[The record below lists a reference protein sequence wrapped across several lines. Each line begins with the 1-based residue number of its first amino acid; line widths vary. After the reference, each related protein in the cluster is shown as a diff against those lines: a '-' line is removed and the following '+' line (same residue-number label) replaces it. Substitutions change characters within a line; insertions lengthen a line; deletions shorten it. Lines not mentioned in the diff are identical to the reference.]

1 MPDLL
6 LELLSEEIPARMQAQ
21 AAKDLQRLVTDKLTA
36 LDLPA
41 TGAQAYVTPRR
52 LTLFVEGLPE
62 RQPDRTVEVKGPRVG
77 APEQALAGFL
87 RSAGLASADA
97 CEQRDTG
104 KGIFYFAVNK
114 VAGRPVID
122 VLAEVIA
129 QAMDQLPWPKSM
141 RWAGHDV
148 RWVRP
153 LHNILALLCEG
164 SSSQIVPV
172 VWALDRANGGS
183 DKLVANDR
191 SRGHRF
197 LAPDEFAV
205 TGFADYRAKLGE
217 RFVVLDAAERKAK
230 ILADGAKLAAEK
242 GLVVKPDV
250 GLLDEVA
257 GLVEWP
263 VVRMGRIEPRFMDL
277 PAEVLTTSMR
287 THQKYFAV
295 ETSDG
300 VLSPWFIVVGNM
312 MTSDGGKQ
320 TVAGN
325 ERVLRARL
333 SDAQFFWD
341 LDRETTLE
349 SRVPKLGERV
359 FHAKL
364 GSVLD
369 KVEHMGKLA
378 AELTQSVPGADP
390 HKAKRAAFLAKAD
403 LSSSLV
409 GEFPELQGVMG
420 RYIARHDGEDW
431 DVADAVARHYAPAGA
446 GDSVPTAPLEIVV
459 SLADKLDTLA
469 GFFEINEKPTGSKDP
484 YALRRAAL
492 GIIRIVL
499 ENGLRL
505 PLRPVLARAGEL
517 VRGTQGKIGLQE
529 LQKSGGSGVVAALTT
544 GDPIDQLIEFFADR
558 LKVYL
563 RDQGIRHDLVSAV
576 FAQGGQ
582 DDDLV
587 QLVARAKALEGFLA
601 SDDGANLL
609 IAYRRAFKISQ
620 IEEKKDGR
628 EYRDPIDTAKL
639 AQAEEIALAG
649 SLDDIAALANGLLA
663 TEDFAGAMAA
673 LAKLRPTVDAF
684 FEQVTVN
691 AEEPDLRVNRLRLL
705 AQIWKTLNRV
715 ADFSKIEG

>member
-21 AAKDLQRLVTDKLTA
+21 AAKDLARLVTDRLKA

-41 TGAQAYVTPRR
+41 TGSQAYVTPRR
-52 LTLFVEGLPE
+52 LTLVVEGLPE

-87 RSAGLASADA
+87 RQAGLASVEA

-104 KGIFYFAVNK
+104 KGMFYFAVTQ
-114 VAGRPVID
+114 VAGRPVND
-122 VLAEVIA
+122 VLAEVIT

-164 SSSQIVPV
+164 TASQIVPV

-183 DKLVANDR
+183 DKLTANDR
-191 SRGHRF
+191 TRGHRF
-197 LAPDEFAV
+197 LAPDEVAV
-205 TGFADYRAKLGE
+205 TGFADYRAKLGD
-217 RFVVLDAAERKAK
+217 RFVMLDTADRKAR
-230 ILADGAKLAAEK
+230 ILEDGAKLAAAQ
-242 GLVVKPDV
+242 GLVVKPDP

-263 VVRMGRIEPRFMDL
+263 VVRLGAIEPRFMDL

-300 VLSPWFIVVGNM
+300 TLAPYFVVVGNM
-312 MTSDGGKQ
+312 VTSDGGTQ
-320 TVAGN
+320 MIAGN

-341 LDRETTLE
+341 LDREATLE
-349 SRVPKLGERV
+349 SRVAKLGERV

-369 KVEHMGKLA
+369 KVERMRALCADLVPLVSGSTIDLA
-378 AELTQSVPGADP
+378 Q
-390 HKAKRAAFLAKAD
+390 RAALLAKAD

-420 RYIARHDGEDW
+420 RYLARHDGEKPE
-431 DVADAVARHYAPAGA
+431 VAEAIAGHYAPAGA
-446 GDSVPTAPLEIVV
+446 GDAVPTAPLSIVV
-459 SLADKLDTLA
+459 SLADKIDTLV
-469 GFFEINEKPTGSKDP
+469 GFFAINEKPTGSKDP

-499 ENGLRL
+499 DNNLRLGLR
-505 PLRPVLARAGEL
+505 EL
-517 VRGTQGKIGLQE
+517 MGAAAKAHASRSSREDGFLSIFPTD
-529 LQKSGGSGVVAALTT
+529 VAFIA
-544 GDPIDQLIEFFADR
+544 IESSLIEFFADR
-558 LKVYL
+558 LKVFL
-563 RDQGIRHDLVSAV
+563 RDQGVRHDLVSAV
-576 FAQGGQ
+576 FAQGGR

-601 SDDGANLL
+601 TDDGANLL

-620 IEEKKDGR
+620 IEEKKDGMLH
-628 EYRDPIDTAKL
+628 RDMVETAKL
-639 AQAEEIALAG
+639 SQAEEIELAG
-649 SLDDIAALANGLLA
+649 SLGRFAALAKDRLNA
-663 TEDFAGAMAA
+663 EDFSGAMAA
-673 LAKLRPTVDAF
+673 LAQLRPTVDAF
-684 FEQVTVN
+684 FEHVTVN
-691 AEEPDLRVNRLRLL
+691 AEERDLRVNRLRLL
-705 AQIWKTLNRV
+705 AQIWNTLNQV

>member
-21 AAKDLQRLVTDKLTA
+21 AAKDLQRLVTDKLAA

-41 TGAQAYVTPRR
+41 KASQAYVTPRR

-104 KGIFYFAVNK
+104 KGVFYFAVNK

-164 SSSQIVPV
+164 SATQVVPV

-183 DKLVANDR
+183 DKLTANDR

-205 TGFADYRAKLGE
+205 TGFADYRAKLAE
-217 RFVVLDAAERKAK
+217 RFVVLDAADRKAK
-230 ILADGAKLAAEK
+230 ILEDGAKLAAAQN
-242 GLVVKPDV
+242 LVVKPDPA
-250 GLLDEVA
+250 LLDEVA

-263 VVRMGRIEPRFMDL
+263 VVRMGSIEPKFMDL

-295 ETSDG
+295 ETRDG
-300 VLSPWFIVVGNM
+300 VLAPYFVVVGNM
-312 MTSDGGKQ
+312 VTSDGGTQ
-320 TVAGN
+320 MVAGN

-341 LDRETTLE
+341 LDREATLE

-369 KVEHMGKLA
+369 KVRRMVKLS
-378 AELTQSVPGADP
+378 AELVPLVPGATLEGAERT
-390 HKAKRAAFLAKAD
+390 AKLAKAD
-403 LSSSLV
+403 LSASLV

-420 RYIARHDGEDW
+420 RYLARHDGEAW
-431 DVADAVARHYAPAGA
+431 DVADAIAGHYAPAGA
-446 GDSVPTAPLEIVV
+446 GDAVPTAPLAIVV
-459 SLADKLDTLA
+459 SLADKIDTLV
-469 GFFEINEKPTGSKDP
+469 GFFAIDEKPTGSKDP

-499 ENGLRL
+499 DNNLRL
-505 PLRPVLARAGEL
+505 ALRPLIAQAYE
-517 VRGTQGKIGLQE
+517 QGRHAVE
-529 LQKSGGSGVVAALTT
+529 SGDAVADA
-544 GDPIDQLIEFFADR
+544 LIEFFADR
-558 LKVYL
+558 LKVFL
-563 RDQGIRHDLVSAV
+563 RDQGVRHDLVSAV
-576 FAQGGQ
+576 FAQGGR

-620 IEEKKDGR
+620 IEEKKDGMLH
-628 EYRDPIDTAKL
+628 RDMVETAKL
-639 AQAEEIALAG
+639 SQAEEINLVG
-649 SLDDIAALANGLLA
+649 SLGTIAALAKDRLA
-663 TEDFAGAMAA
+663 AEDFARAMAE

-684 FEQVTVN
+684 FEHVTVN
-691 AEEPDLRVNRLRLL
+691 AEERDLRVNRLRLL
-705 AQIWKTLNRV
+705 AQIWNTLNEV

>member
-41 TGAQAYVTPRR
+41 QAAQAYVTPRR
-52 LTLFVEGLPE
+52 LTLYVEGLPE
-62 RQPDRTVEVKGPRVG
+62 RQPDRIVEVKGPRVG
-77 APEQALAGFL
+77 SPEQALAGFL

-104 KGIFYFAVNK
+104 KGVFYFAVNK

-153 LHNILALLCEG
+153 LHNILAQLCGETSG
-164 SSSQIVPV
+164 GVVPV
-172 VWALDRANGGS
+172 VWALDRANGGT
-183 DKLVANDR
+183 DKLVANNR
-191 SRGHRF
+191 TRGHRF

-230 ILADGAKLAAEK
+230 ILADGAKLAVEH
-242 GLVVKPDV
+242 GLVVKPDP

-257 GLVEWP
+257 GLIEWP
-263 VVRMGRIEPRFMDL
+263 VVRMGRIEPQFMDL

-287 THQKYFAV
+287 THQKYFAI
-295 ETSDG
+295 ETRDG

-312 MTSDGGKQ
+312 VTSDGGKQ
-320 TVAGN
+320 MVAGN

-333 SDAQFFWD
+333 SDAQFFWE

-364 GSVLD
+364 GTVLD
-369 KVEHMGKLA
+369 KVERMVALCA
-378 AELTQSVPGADP
+378 DLVPLVPGAKFEP
-390 HKAKRAAFLAKAD
+390 AQRAARLAKAD
-403 LSSSLV
+403 LSASLV

-420 RYIARHDGEDW
+420 RYLARHDGEAW
-431 DVADAVARHYAPAGA
+431 DVADAVAGHYAPAGA
-446 GDSVPTAPLEIVV
+446 GDAVPTAPLSIVV
-459 SLADKLDTLA
+459 SLADKLDTLV
-469 GFFEINEKPTGSKDP
+469 GFFAIDEKPTGSKDP

-499 ENGLRL
+499 ENNLRIGLRGIIS
-505 PLRPVLARAGEL
+505 RAGKAYADRSINEDGFMSAFFTDVML
-517 VRGTQGKIGLQE
+517 LKRME
-529 LQKSGGSGVVAALTT
+529 DS
-544 GDPIDQLIEFFADR
+544 LIEFFADR
-558 LKVYL
+558 LKVFL

-576 FAQGGQ
+576 FAPGEAG

-628 EYRDPIDTAKL
+628 EYRDPVDTAKL

-649 SLDDIAALANGLLA
+649 SLGQIAALANGLLA

-673 LAKLRPTVDAF
+673 LARLRPTVDAF

-691 AEEPDLRVNRLRLL
+691 AEEPDLRINRLRLL

>member
-21 AAKDLQRLVTDKLTA
+21 AAKDLQRLVTDRLTA

-41 TGAQAYVTPRR
+41 KTAQAYVTPRR
-52 LTLFVEGLPE
+52 LTLHVEGLPE

-77 APEQALAGFL
+77 SPEQALAGFL

-104 KGIFYFAVNK
+104 KGVFYFAVNK

-164 SSSQIVPV
+164 SSSQVVPV

-230 ILADGAKLAAEK
+230 ILADGAKLAAEH
-242 GLVVKPDV
+242 GLVVKPDP

-257 GLVEWP
+257 GLIEWP
-263 VVRMGRIEPRFMDL
+263 VVRMGRIEPQFMDL

-295 ETSDG
+295 ETRDE

-312 MTSDGGKQ
+312 VTSDGGKQ
-320 TVAGN
+320 MVAGN

-364 GSVLD
+364 GTVLD
-369 KVEHMGKLA
+369 KVERMVALCA
-378 AELTQSVPGADP
+378 DLVPLVPGATLEP
-390 HKAKRAAFLAKAD
+390 AQRAARLAKAD
-403 LSSSLV
+403 LSASLV

-420 RYIARHDGEDW
+420 RYLARHDGEAW
-431 DVADAVARHYAPAGA
+431 DVADAVAGHYAPAGA
-446 GDSVPTAPLEIVV
+446 GDAVPTAPLSIVV

-499 ENGLRL
+499 DNGLKL
-505 PLRPVLARAGEL
+505 PLRPILTRAGEL
-517 VRGTQGKIGLQE
+517 ASKAAGK
-529 LQKSGGSGVVAALTT
+529 GGSHLSTVGTNVN
-544 GDPIDQLIEFFADR
+544 QLIEFFADR
-558 LKVYL
+558 LKVFL

-587 QLVARAKALEGFLA
+587 QLVARVKALEGFLA

-628 EYRDPIDTAKL
+628 EYRDPVDTAKL

-649 SLDDIAALANGLLA
+649 SLDQIAALANGLLA

-673 LAKLRPTVDAF
+673 LARLRPTVDAF

>member
-21 AAKDLQRLVTDKLTA
+21 AAKDLQRLVTDKLAA

-41 TGAQAYVTPRR
+41 KASQAYVTPRR

-104 KGIFYFAVNK
+104 KGVFYFAVNK
-114 VAGRPVID
+114 LVGRPVID

-164 SSSQIVPV
+164 AATQIVPV
-172 VWALDRANGGS
+172 VWALDRANGGT
-183 DKLVANDR
+183 DKLTANDKT
-191 SRGHRF
+191 RGHRF
-197 LAPDEFAV
+197 LAPDEVAV
-205 TGFADYRAKLGE
+205 TGFADYRAKLNE
-217 RFVVLDAAERKAK
+217 RFVVLDAADRKAK
-230 ILADGAKLAAEK
+230 ILEAGAKLAAAQN
-242 GLVVKPDV
+242 LVVKPDP

-257 GLVEWP
+257 GLIEWP
-263 VVRMGRIEPRFMDL
+263 VVRMGSIEPRFMDL

-295 ETSDG
+295 ETRDG
-300 VLSPWFIVVGNM
+300 VLAPYFIVVGNM
-312 MTSDGGKQ
+312 VTSDGGTQ
-320 TVAGN
+320 MVAGN

-341 LDRETTLE
+341 LDREATLE

-369 KVEHMGKLA
+369 KVERMVALCTV
-378 AELTQSVPGADP
+378 LFP
-390 HKAKRAAFLAKAD
+390 HVAGTNIVDAQRAAYLAKAD
-403 LSSSLV
+403 LSASLV

-420 RYIARHDGEDW
+420 RYLARHDGEAW
-431 DVADAVARHYAPAGA
+431 DVADAVAGHYAPAGA
-446 GDSVPTAPLEIVV
+446 GDAVPTAPLAIVV
-459 SLADKLDTLA
+459 SLADKIDTLV
-469 GFFEINEKPTGSKDP
+469 GFFAIDEKPTGSKDP

-499 ENGLRL
+499 DNNLRL
-505 PLRPVLARAGEL
+505 PLRPLIARAYALGRHDAGNGEA
-517 VRGTQGKIGLQE
+517 
-529 LQKSGGSGVVAALTT
+529 VADA
-544 GDPIDQLIEFFADR
+544 LIEFFADR
-558 LKVYL
+558 LKVFL
-563 RDQGIRHDLVSAV
+563 REQGVRHDLVSAV
-576 FAQGGQ
+576 FAQGGR

-620 IEEKKDGR
+620 IEEKKDGVLHR
-628 EYRDPIDTAKL
+628 EMVETAKL
-639 AQAEEIALAG
+639 SQGEEIALAG
-649 SLDDIAALANGLLA
+649 SLGTIAALAKDRLA
-663 TEDFAGAMAA
+663 AEDFAGAMAE

-684 FEQVTVN
+684 FEHVTVN
-691 AEEPDLRVNRLRLL
+691 AEERDLRVNRLRLL
-705 AQIWKTLNRV
+705 AQIWLTLNEV

>member
-21 AAKDLQRLVTDKLTA
+21 AAKDLQRLVTDKLAA

-41 TGAQAYVTPRR
+41 KAAQAYVTPRR
-52 LTLFVEGLPE
+52 LTLYVEGLPE

-87 RSAGLASADA
+87 RSAGLASVEA

-104 KGIFYFAVNK
+104 KGVFYFAVNK
-114 VAGRPVID
+114 VAGRPVLD

-164 SSSQIVPV
+164 ERSTIVPV

-205 TGFADYRAKLGE
+205 TGFAEYRAQLAD
-217 RFVVLDAAERKAK
+217 RFVVLDPAERKAR
-230 ILADGAKLAAEK
+230 ILADGAKLAAEH
-242 GLVVKPDV
+242 GLVVKPDA

-263 VVRMGRIEPRFMDL
+263 VVRMGRIEPQFMDL

-295 ETSDG
+295 ETRDG

-320 TVAGN
+320 MVAGN

-333 SDAQFFWD
+333 SDAQFFWN

-349 SRVPKLGERV
+349 SRLPKLGERV

-369 KVEHMGKLA
+369 KVDRMVALCA
-378 AELTQSVPGADP
+378 DLVPLVPGAMLEP
-390 HKAKRAAFLAKAD
+390 ARQAAWLAKAD
-403 LSSSLV
+403 LSASLV

-420 RYIARHDGEDW
+420 RYLARHDGEAS
-431 DVADAVARHYAPAGA
+431 DVADAVAGHYAPAGA
-446 GDSVPTAPLEIVV
+446 GDAVPIAPLSIVV
-459 SLADKLDTLA
+459 SLADKLDTLV
-469 GFFEINEKPTGSKDP
+469 GFFAIDEKPTGSKDP

-499 ENGLRL
+499 DNNLRL
-505 PLRPVLARAGEL
+505 PLRPLIGRGAILYGGIA
-517 VRGTQGKIGLQE
+517 VRNDE
-529 LQKSGGSGVVAALTT
+529 GVADA
-544 GDPIDQLIEFFADR
+544 LIEFFADR
-558 LKVYL
+558 LKVFL

-576 FAQGGQ
+576 FAQGGK

-587 QLVARAKALEGFLA
+587 QLVARARALEGFLA

-620 IEEKKDGR
+620 IEEKKDGI
-628 EYRDPIDTAKL
+628 EYRDPVETAKL
-639 AQAEEIALAG
+639 VQPEEIALAG
-649 SLDDIAALANGLLA
+649 SLDRIAALANGKLEA
-663 TEDFAGAMAA
+663 EDFAGAMAE

-691 AEEPDLRVNRLRLL
+691 AEERDLRVNRLRLL
-705 AQIWKTLNRV
+705 AQIWNTLNRV

>member
-21 AAKDLQRLVTDKLTA
+21 AAKDLARLVTEKLTA

-41 TGAQAYVTPRR
+41 KAAQAYVTPRR

-87 RSAGLASADA
+87 RSAGLASIEA

-104 KGIFYFAVNK
+104 KGIFYFAINK
-114 VAGRPVID
+114 VAGRPVIE

-153 LHNILALLCEG
+153 LHNILALLCDG
-164 SSSQIVPV
+164 AASQVVPV
-172 VWALDRANGGS
+172 IWALDRANGGS

-191 SRGHRF
+191 TCGHRF

-205 TGFADYRAKLGE
+205 TGFADYRAKLAE
-217 RFVVLDAAERKAK
+217 RFVLLDAADRKAK
-230 ILADGAKLAAEK
+230 ILEEGAKLAAARN
-242 GLVVKPDV
+242 LVVKPDQ

-257 GLVEWP
+257 GLIEWP
-263 VVRMGRIEPRFMDL
+263 VVRMGAIEPKFMDL

-295 ETSDG
+295 ETRDG
-300 VLSPWFIVVGNM
+300 VLAPHFIVVGNM
-312 MTSDGGKQ
+312 VTKDGGAQ
-320 TVAGN
+320 MIAGN

-341 LDRETTLE
+341 LDKKTPLASYAGRL
-349 SRVPKLGERV
+349 KERI

-364 GSVLD
+364 GTVED
-369 KVEHMGKLA
+369 KVTRLA
-378 AELTQSVPGADP
+378 SLMDTLCQHVPGADV
-390 HKAKRAAFLAKAD
+390 KAAKRVAQLAKAD
-403 LSSSLV
+403 LSSAMV
-409 GEFPELQGVMG
+409 GEFPELQGIMG
-420 RYIARHDGEDW
+420 RYLARVQGESN
-431 DVADAVARHYAPAGA
+431 DVADAIAQHYSPVGA
-446 GDSVPTAPLEIVV
+446 SDTVPTAPLGIVV
-459 SLADKLDTLA
+459 SIADKIDSLV
-469 GFFEINEKPTGSKDP
+469 GFFAIDEKPTGSKDP

-492 GIIRIVL
+492 GIIRTVL
-499 ENGLRL
+499 ENGLQIQ
-505 PLRPVLARAGEL
+505 LREVIEAAIETYVEQHIGDKDDFLLIFVNDDDALARM
-517 VRGTQGKIGLQE
+517 Q
-529 LQKSGGSGVVAALTT
+529 SAL
-544 GDPIDQLIEFFADR
+544 IDFFADR
-558 LKVYL
+558 LKVFL
-563 RDQGIRHDLVSAV
+563 REQGVRHDLVSAV
-576 FAQGGQ
+576 FAQGGR
-582 DDDLV
+582 DGDLV

-620 IEEKKDGR
+620 IEEKKDGMLHR
-628 EYRDPIDTAKL
+628 EMVETARL
-639 AQAEEIALAG
+639 SQAEEIDLAG
-649 SLDDIAALANGLLA
+649 SLGTIAALANERLGA
-663 TEDFAGAMAA
+663 EDFVGAMAA
-673 LAKLRPTVDAF
+673 LAKLRMPVDAF
-684 FEQVTVN
+684 FEHVTVN
-691 AEEPDLRVNRLRLL
+691 AEERDLRVNRLRLL
-705 AQIWKTLNRV
+705 AQIWKTLNQV

>member
-21 AAKDLQRLVTDKLTA
+21 AAKDLQRLVTDKLKA

-62 RQPDRTVEVKGPRVG
+62 RQPDRIVEVKGPRVG

-87 RSAGLASADA
+87 RSAGLGSADA

-104 KGIFYFAVNK
+104 KGVFYFAVNK

-122 VLAEVIA
+122 VLAEVIT

-164 SSSQIVPV
+164 TASQVVPV

-183 DKLVANDR
+183 DKLTANDR
-191 SRGHRF
+191 TRGHRF
-197 LAPDEFAV
+197 LALDDVAV
-205 TGFADYRAKLGE
+205 TGFADYRAKLAQ
-217 RFVVLDAAERKAK
+217 RFVLLDATDRKAK
-230 ILADGAKLAAEK
+230 ILEDGARLAAAQ
-242 GLVVKPDV
+242 GLVVKPDP

-257 GLVEWP
+257 GLIEWP
-263 VVRMGRIEPRFMDL
+263 VVRIGAIEPRFMDL

-295 ETSDG
+295 ETRDG
-300 VLSPWFIVVGNM
+300 VLAPYFIVVGNM
-312 MTSDGGKQ
+312 VTRDGGTQ
-320 TVAGN
+320 MIAGN

-349 SRVPKLGERV
+349 SRVAKLGERV

-369 KVEHMGKLA
+369 KVRRMETLCA
-378 AELTQSVPGADP
+378 SLTPSVPSAEIQSVQ
-390 HKAKRAAFLAKAD
+390 RAAKLAKAD

-409 GEFPELQGVMG
+409 GEFPELQGIMG
-420 RYIARHDGEDW
+420 RYLARHDRESAE
-431 DVADAVARHYAPAGA
+431 VAEAIARHYAPAGA
-446 GDSVPTAPLEIVV
+446 GDTVPTEPTAIVV
-459 SLADKLDTLA
+459 SLADKLDTLV
-469 GFFEINEKPTGSKDP
+469 GFFAIDEKPTGSKDP

-492 GIIRIVL
+492 GVIRIVL
-499 ENGLRL
+499 ENELRL
-505 PLRPVLARAGEL
+505 PLRDVLDSALKLLIERVAHSEHERIEL
-517 VRGTQGKIGLQE
+517 NRR
-529 LQKSGGSGVVAALTT
+529 VVSE
-544 GDPIDQLIEFFADR
+544 IIEFFADR
-558 LKVYL
+558 LKVFL
-563 RDQGIRHDLVSAV
+563 RDQGVRHDLVSAV
-576 FAQGGQ
+576 FAQGGR

-587 QLVARAKALEGFLA
+587 QLVARAKALEGFIA

-620 IEEKKDGR
+620 IEEKKDGMLHR
-628 EYRDPIDTAKL
+628 EMVEPAKL
-639 AQAEEIALAG
+639 AQAEEIELAG
-649 SLDDIAALANGLLA
+649 SLRTIAALAKDRLDA
-663 TEDFAGAMAA
+663 EDFSGAMAA

-684 FEQVTVN
+684 FEHVTVN
-691 AEEPDLRVNRLRLL
+691 AEERDLRVNRLRLL
-705 AQIWKTLNRV
+705 AQIWNTLNQV

>member
-21 AAKDLQRLVTDKLTA
+21 AAKDLQRLVTDKLAA

-41 TGAQAYVTPRR
+41 RSAEARVTPRR
-52 LTLFVEGLPE
+52 LALFVEGLPE

-87 RSAGLASADA
+87 RSSGLASIEA

-104 KGIFYFAVNK
+104 KGIFYFAVSK

-122 VLAEVIA
+122 VLAELIA
-129 QAMDQLPWPKSM
+129 EAMDQMPWPKSM

-153 LHNILALLCEG
+153 LHNILALLCDG
-164 SSSQIVPV
+164 PAATVVPV
-172 VWALDRANGGS
+172 AWALDRANGGT
-183 DKLVANDR
+183 DKLFGNDR
-191 SRGHRF
+191 TRGHRF

-205 TGFADYRAKLGE
+205 TGFADYRAKLAQ
-217 RFVVLDAAERKAK
+217 RFVMLDAAERKAK
-230 ILADGAKLAAEK
+230 ILEDGAKLAASE
-242 GLVVKPDV
+242 GLVVKPDQ

-295 ETSDG
+295 ETRDG
-300 VLSPWFIVVGNM
+300 VLAPYFIVVGNM
-312 MTSDGGKQ
+312 VTKDGGTQ
-320 TVAGN
+320 MIAGN

-341 LDRETTLE
+341 LDREARLD
-349 SRVPKLGERV
+349 SRVAKLGERV

-369 KVEHMGKLA
+369 KVERMVALCA
-378 AELTQSVPGADP
+378 PLVPLVPGAVLAP
-390 HKAKRAAFLAKAD
+390 AQRAAHLAKAD

-420 RYIARHDGEDW
+420 RYLARHDAEAW
-431 DVADAVARHYAPAGA
+431 DVADAIAGHYAPAGA
-446 GDSVPTAPLEIVV
+446 GDAVPTAPLSIVV
-459 SLADKLDTLA
+459 SLADKLDTLV
-469 GFFEINEKPTGSKDP
+469 GFFAIDEKPTGSKDP
-484 YALRRAAL
+484 FALRRAAL

-499 ENGLRL
+499 DNNLRL
-505 PLRPVLARAGEL
+505 PFRSLIGQGMALYGGITIRNGEGVADAL
-517 VRGTQGKIGLQE
+517 V
-529 LQKSGGSGVVAALTT
+529 
-544 GDPIDQLIEFFADR
+544 EFFADR
-558 LKVYL
+558 LKVFL
-563 RDQGIRHDLVSAV
+563 REQGVRHDLVSAV
-576 FAQGGQ
+576 FAQGGR

-609 IAYRRAFKISQ
+609 IAYRRAFKISR
-620 IEEKKDGR
+620 IEEKKDGVLHR
-628 EYRDPIDTAKL
+628 EMVETARL

-649 SLDDIAALANGLLA
+649 SLDRIAALANDRLA
-663 TEDFAGAMAA
+663 VEDFAGAMAE

-684 FEQVTVN
+684 FEHVTVN
-691 AEEPDLRVNRLRLL
+691 AEERDLRVNRLRLL
-705 AQIWKTLNRV
+705 AQIWNTLNRV

>member
-21 AAKDLQRLVTDKLTA
+21 AAKDLQRLVTERLKA

-41 TGAQAYVTPRR
+41 AGAQAYVTPRR

-104 KGIFYFAVNK
+104 KGIFYFAVSK

-122 VLAEVIA
+122 VLAEVIT

-164 SSSQIVPV
+164 TAAQVVPV

-183 DKLVANDR
+183 DKLTANDR
-191 SRGHRF
+191 TRGHRF
-197 LAPDEFAV
+197 LAPDEFVV
-205 TGFADYRAKLGE
+205 TGFADYRAKLAE
-217 RFVVLDAAERKAK
+217 RFVVLDAADRKTK
-230 ILADGAKLAAEK
+230 ILEDGAKLAASQN
-242 GLVVKPDV
+242 LVVKPDP

-263 VVRMGRIEPRFMDL
+263 VVRMGAIEPRFMDL

-300 VLSPWFIVVGNM
+300 TLAPYFIVVGNM
-312 MTSDGGKQ
+312 VTSDGGTQ
-320 TVAGN
+320 MIAGN

-349 SRVPKLGERV
+349 SRVAKLGERV

-364 GSVLD
+364 GSVRD
-369 KVEHMGKLA
+369 KVERMVALCEA
-378 AELTQSVPGADP
+378 LVPLVPGAALAP
-390 HKAKRAAFLAKAD
+390 AQRVAKLAKAD
-403 LSSSLV
+403 LSASLV

-420 RYIARHDGEDW
+420 RYLARHDGEAG
-431 DVADAVARHYAPAGA
+431 DVADAVAGHYAPAGA
-446 GDSVPTAPLEIVV
+446 GDAVPTAPLSIVV
-459 SLADKLDTLA
+459 SLADKIDTLV
-469 GFFEINEKPTGSKDP
+469 GFFAIDEKPTGSKDP

-499 ENGLRL
+499 DNNLRL
-505 PLRPVLARAGEL
+505 PLRPLIERAGIQINAHINATAIK
-517 VRGTQGKIGLQE
+517 VRTPGEKLPLQY
-529 LQKSGGSGVVAALTT
+529 GFDTDAL
-544 GDPIDQLIEFFADR
+544 IDFFADR
-558 LKVYL
+558 LKVFL

-576 FAQGGQ
+576 FAQGGS

-620 IEEKKDGR
+620 IEEKKDGMLH
-628 EYRDPIDTAKL
+628 RDMVETAKL
-639 AQAEEIALAG
+639 SQAEEIDLVG
-649 SLDDIAALANGLLA
+649 SLGTIAALAKDRLA
-663 TEDFAGAMAA
+663 AEDFSGAMAE

-684 FEQVTVN
+684 FEHVTVN
-691 AEEPDLRVNRLRLL
+691 AEERDLRVNRLRLL
-705 AQIWKTLNRV
+705 AQIWNTLNQV

>member
-21 AAKDLQRLVTDKLTA
+21 AAKDLERLVTEKLKA

-41 TGAQAYVTPRR
+41 VDSRAYVTPRR
-52 LTLFVEGLPE
+52 LTLLVEGLPD
-62 RQPDRTVEVKGPRVG
+62 RQPDRTVETKGPRVG

-87 RSAGLASADA
+87 RSAGLASVDA

-104 KGIFYFAVNK
+104 KGVFYFAVSK
-114 VAGRPVID
+114 VAGRPVIE

-129 QAMDQLPWPKSM
+129 QAMDQLSWPKSM

-153 LHNILALLCEG
+153 LHNILALLCDG
-164 SSSQIVPV
+164 SASSVVPV
-172 VWALDRANGGS
+172 VWALDRSNGGS
-183 DKLVANDR
+183 DKLVANYR
-191 SRGHRF
+191 TRGHRF
-197 LAPDEFAV
+197 LAPDEVAV
-205 TGFADYRAKLGE
+205 TGFADYRVKLTE
-217 RFVVLDAAERKAK
+217 RFVVLDATDRKAQ
-230 ILADGAKLAAEK
+230 ILADGAKLAAAE
-242 GLVVKPDV
+242 GLVVKPDQ

-257 GLVEWP
+257 GLAEWP
-263 VVRMGRIEPRFMDL
+263 VVRMGRIEPKFMDL

-295 ETSDG
+295 ETRDG
-300 VLSPWFIVVGNM
+300 VLAPYFIVVGNM
-312 MTSDGGKQ
+312 VTSDGGTQ
-320 TVAGN
+320 MIAGN

-369 KVEHMGKLA
+369 KVKRMEALCADLA
-378 AELTQSVPGADP
+378 PRVPGADVVS
-390 HKAKRAAFLAKAD
+390 AQRVARLAKAD

-420 RYIARHDGEDW
+420 RYLARHDGEP
-431 DVADAVARHYAPAGA
+431 ADIAVAIAGHYAPAGA
-446 GDSVPTAPLEIVV
+446 GDAVPTDPLSIVV
-459 SLADKLDTLA
+459 SLADKLDTLV
-469 GFFEINEKPTGSKDP
+469 GFFAIDEKPTGSKDP

-499 ENGLRL
+499 GNNLRL
-505 PLRPVLARAGEL
+505 PLREH
-517 VRGTQGKIGLQE
+517 IGLAHQI
-529 LQKSGGSGVVAALTT
+529 LPASSRASGDSMVIGPLV
-544 GDPIDQLIEFFADR
+544 EFFADR
-558 LKVYL
+558 LKVFL
-563 RDQGIRHDLVSAV
+563 RDQGVRHDLVSAV
-576 FAQGGQ
+576 FAQGGR

-601 SDDGANLL
+601 TDDGANLL

-620 IEEKKDGR
+620 IEEKKDAMLH
-628 EYRDPIDTAKL
+628 RDMVEPSRL
-639 AQAEEIALAG
+639 SLQEEKDLAG
-649 SLDDIAALANGLLA
+649 SLGVIAALAKDRLA
-663 TEDFAGAMAA
+663 AEDFSGAMSE

-684 FEQVTVN
+684 FEHVTVN
-691 AEEPDLRVNRLRLL
+691 AEDRDLRVNRLRLL
-705 AQIWKTLNRV
+705 AQIWNTLNQV

>member
-21 AAKDLQRLVTDKLTA
+21 AAKDLARLVTEKLTA

-41 TGAQAYVTPRR
+41 KAAQAYVTPRR

-87 RSAGLASADA
+87 RSAGLASIEA

-104 KGIFYFAVNK
+104 KGIFYFAINK
-114 VAGRPVID
+114 VAGRPVIE

-153 LHNILALLCEG
+153 LHNILALLCDG
-164 SSSQIVPV
+164 AASQVVPV
-172 VWALDRANGGS
+172 IWALDRANGGS

-191 SRGHRF
+191 TCGHRF

-205 TGFADYRAKLGE
+205 TGFADYRAKLAE
-217 RFVVLDAAERKAK
+217 RFVLLDAADRKAK
-230 ILADGAKLAAEK
+230 ILEEGAKLAAARN
-242 GLVVKPDV
+242 LVVKPDQ

-257 GLVEWP
+257 GLIEWP
-263 VVRMGRIEPRFMDL
+263 VVRMGAIEPKFMDL

-295 ETSDG
+295 ETRDG
-300 VLSPWFIVVGNM
+300 VLAPHFIVVGNM
-312 MTSDGGKQ
+312 VTKDGGAQ
-320 TVAGN
+320 MIAGN

-341 LDRETTLE
+341 LDRETKLE

-369 KVEHMGKLA
+369 KVERMVALCVPLLPH
-378 AELTQSVPGADP
+378 VPGATIVE
-390 HKAKRAAFLAKAD
+390 AQRTAFLAKAD
-403 LSSSLV
+403 LSASLV
-409 GEFPELQGVMG
+409 GEFPELQGIMG
-420 RYIARHDGEDW
+420 RYLARHDGEAR
-431 DVADAVARHYAPAGA
+431 DVADAVAGHYAPAGA
-446 GDSVPTAPLEIVV
+446 GDAVPTAPLSIVV
-459 SLADKLDTLA
+459 SLADKIDTLV
-469 GFFEINEKPTGSKDP
+469 GFFAIDEKPTGSKDP

-499 ENGLRL
+499 DNNLRL
-505 PLRPVLARAGEL
+505 PLRPLIAQAYGLIAGGGRKLAGDEATVADAL
-517 VRGTQGKIGLQE
+517 V
-529 LQKSGGSGVVAALTT
+529 
-544 GDPIDQLIEFFADR
+544 DFFADR
-558 LKVYL
+558 LKVFL
-563 RDQGIRHDLVSAV
+563 REQGVRHDLVSAV
-576 FAQGGQ
+576 FAQGGR

-620 IEEKKDGR
+620 IEEKKDGMLHR
-628 EYRDPIDTAKL
+628 EMVETARL
-639 AQAEEIALAG
+639 SQAEEIDLAG
-649 SLDDIAALANGLLA
+649 SLSTIAALANERFGA
-663 TEDFAGAMAA
+663 EDFAGAMAA
-673 LAKLRPTVDAF
+673 LAKLRMPVDAF
-684 FEQVTVN
+684 FEHVTVN
-691 AEEPDLRVNRLRLL
+691 AEERDLRVNRLRLL
-705 AQIWKTLNRV
+705 AQIWKTLNQV

>member
-6 LELLSEEIPARMQAQ
+6 FELFSEEIPARMQAQ
-21 AAKDLQRLVTDKLTA
+21 AAKDLARLVTDKLKA

-41 TGAQAYVTPRR
+41 TGAEAYVTPRR

-62 RQPDRTVEVKGPRVG
+62 RQPDRVVEVKGPRVG

-87 RSAGLASADA
+87 RSAGLGSVDA

-104 KGIFYFAVNK
+104 KGIFYFAVNR

-122 VLAEVIA
+122 VLAEVIS

-164 SSSQIVPV
+164 TASQVVPV

-191 SRGHRF
+191 TRGHRF

-205 TGFADYRAKLGE
+205 TGFADYRAKLAQ
-217 RFVVLDAAERKAK
+217 RFVMLDAADRKAK
-230 ILADGAKLAAEK
+230 ILEDGGKLASAQ
-242 GLVVKPDV
+242 GLMVKPDP

-257 GLVEWP
+257 GLIEWP
-263 VVRMGRIEPRFMDL
+263 VVRMGAIEPRFMDL

-300 VLSPWFIVVGNM
+300 TLAPYFVVVGNM
-312 MTSDGGKQ
+312 VTSDGGTQ
-320 TVAGN
+320 MIAGN

-341 LDRETTLE
+341 LDREATLA
-349 SRVPKLGERV
+349 SRVAKLGERV
-359 FHAKL
+359 FHARL

-369 KVEHMGKLA
+369 KVRHMGDLA
-378 AELTQSVPGADP
+378 ASIAFQVPGADP
-390 HKAKRAAFLAKAD
+390 GPAKHAAFLAKAD
-403 LSSSLV
+403 LSASMV
-409 GEFPELQGVMG
+409 GEFPELQGIMG
-420 RYIARHDGEDW
+420 RYLARHDGEAS
-431 DVADAVARHYAPAGA
+431 DVADAIAGHYAPAGA
-446 GDSVPTAPLEIVV
+446 GDAVPTAPLSIVV
-459 SLADKLDTLA
+459 SLADKIDTLV
-469 GFFEINEKPTGSKDP
+469 GFFAIDEKPTGSKDP

-499 ENGLRL
+499 DNNLRL
-505 PLRPVLARAGEL
+505 PLRPLIEHAYRLGGHAEAN
-517 VRGTQGKIGLQE
+517 GTAI
-529 LQKSGGSGVVAALTT
+529 ADA
-544 GDPIDQLIEFFADR
+544 LIEFFADR
-558 LKVYL
+558 LKVFL
-563 RDQGIRHDLVSAV
+563 RDQGVRHDLVSAV
-576 FAQGGQ
+576 FAQGGR

-587 QLVARAKALEGFLA
+587 QLVARAKALEGFIA

-620 IEEKKDGR
+620 IEEKKDGMLHR
-628 EYRDPIDTAKL
+628 EMVETAKL

-649 SLDDIAALANGLLA
+649 SLATIAALAKDRLDA
-663 TEDFAGAMAA
+663 EDFSGAMAA

-684 FEQVTVN
+684 FEHVTVN
-691 AEEPDLRVNRLRLL
+691 AEERDLRVNRLRLL
-705 AQIWKTLNRV
+705 AQIWNTLNQV

>member
-6 LELLSEEIPARMQAQ
+6 LELLSEEIPARMQAR
-21 AAKDLQRLVTDKLTA
+21 AADDLKRLVTDKLA
-36 LDLPA
+36 GLDLPA
-41 TGAQAYVTPRR
+41 ATATAFVTPRR

-87 RSAGLASADA
+87 RSAGLASIEA

-104 KGIFYFAVNK
+104 KGVFYFAVNK
-114 VAGRPVID
+114 VSGRPVIE
-122 VLAEVIA
+122 VLAEVISA
-129 QAMDQLPWPKSM
+129 AMDELPWPKSM

-153 LHNILALLCEG
+153 LHNILALLIDGAG
-164 SSSQIVPV
+164 STVVPV
-172 VWALDRANGGS
+172 VWALDRANGGTA
-183 DKLVANDR
+183 KLTANDR
-191 SRGHRF
+191 TRGHRF

-205 TGFADYRAKLGE
+205 TGFADYRAKLAE
-217 RFVVLDAAERKAK
+217 RFVVLDAEARKAK
-230 ILADGAKLAAEK
+230 ILEDGAKLAAAE
-242 GLVVKPDV
+242 GLVVKPDA

-257 GLVEWP
+257 GLIEWP
-263 VVRMGRIEPRFMDL
+263 VVRMGAIEPKFMDL

-295 ETSDG
+295 ETRDG
-300 VLSPWFIVVGNM
+300 VLAPWFIVVGNM
-312 MTSDGGKQ
+312 VTSDGGKQ
-320 TVAGN
+320 MVAGN

-341 LDRETTLE
+341 LDRETTLA
-349 SRVPKLGERV
+349 SRVDKLGERV

-369 KVEHMGKLA
+369 KVRRMETLCVP
-378 AELTQSVPGADP
+378 LVPLVPGATIQP
-390 HKAKRAAFLAKAD
+390 AQRAARLAKAD
-403 LSSSLV
+403 LSASLV
-409 GEFPELQGVMG
+409 GEFPELQGIMG
-420 RYIARHDGEDW
+420 RYLARHDGEAW

-459 SLADKLDTLA
+459 SLVDKVDTLV
-469 GFFEINEKPTGSKDP
+469 GFFAIDEKPTGSKDP

-499 ENGLRL
+499 ENGLRM
-505 PLRPVLARAGEL
+505 PLRPLIDESLKLHANVVG
-517 VRGTQGKIGLQE
+517 GNGKA
-529 LQKSGGSGVVAALTT
+529 VADA
-544 GDPIDQLIEFFADR
+544 LIEFFADR

-576 FAQGGQ
+576 FAQGGR

-587 QLVARAKALEGFLA
+587 QLVARAKALDGFVA

-620 IEEKKDGR
+620 IEEKKDGTA
-628 EYRDPIDTAKL
+628 YRDAVDRAKL
-639 AQAEEIALAG
+639 VQPEEFALAG
-649 SLDDIAALANGLLA
+649 SLGEIAALAKARLDA
-663 TEDFAGAMAA
+663 EDFAGAMAE
-673 LAKLRPTVDAF
+673 LAKLRPVVDAF
-684 FEQVTVN
+684 FDQVTVN
-691 AEEPDLRVNRLRLL
+691 AEERDLRVNRLRLL
-705 AQIWKTLNRV
+705 AQIWTTLNQV

>member
-21 AAKDLQRLVTDKLTA
+21 AAKDLQRLVTDKLAA

-41 TGAQAYVTPRR
+41 KAAQAYVTPRR
-52 LTLFVEGLPE
+52 LTLYVEGLPE

-87 RSAGLASADA
+87 RSAGLASVEA
-97 CEQRDTG
+97 CEQRDTS
-104 KGIFYFAVNK
+104 KGVFYFAVNK
-114 VAGRPVID
+114 VAGRPVLD

-164 SSSQIVPV
+164 ERSTIVPV

-205 TGFADYRAKLGE
+205 TGFAEYRAQLAD
-217 RFVVLDAAERKAK
+217 RFVMLDPAERKAR
-230 ILADGAKLAAEK
+230 ILADGAKLAAEH
-242 GLVVKPDV
+242 GLVVKPDA

-263 VVRMGRIEPRFMDL
+263 VVRVGRIEPQFMDL

-295 ETSDG
+295 ETRDG

-320 TVAGN
+320 MVAGN

-341 LDRETTLE
+341 LDREATLE
-349 SRVPKLGERV
+349 SRVAKLGERV

-364 GSVLD
+364 GTVLD
-369 KVEHMGKLA
+369 KVERMVMLCGDLVPLVPDA
-378 AELTQSVPGADP
+378 VLEPAE
-390 HKAKRAAFLAKAD
+390 RAAKLAKAD

-420 RYIARHDGEDW
+420 RYLARHDGEAW
-431 DVADAVARHYAPAGA
+431 DVAEAIAGHYAPAGA
-446 GDSVPTAPLEIVV
+446 GDSVPTAPLSIVV
-459 SLADKLDTLA
+459 SLADKLDTLV
-469 GFFEINEKPTGSKDP
+469 GFFWIDEKPTGSKDP

-499 ENGLRL
+499 DNSLRL
-505 PLRPVLARAGEL
+505 PLRPLIALAYGSYRADSVYLED
-517 VRGTQGKIGLQE
+517 
-529 LQKSGGSGVVAALTT
+529 AAIRA
-544 GDPIDQLIEFFADR
+544 DALIEFFADR
-558 LKVYL
+558 LKVFL

-576 FAQGGQ
+576 FAQGGR

-620 IEEKKDGR
+620 IEEKKDGVL
-628 EYRDPIDTAKL
+628 YRDAVETAKL
-639 AQAEEIALAG
+639 VQPEEIALAG
-649 SLDDIAALANGLLA
+649 SLDRIAALANGKLEA
-663 TEDFAGAMAA
+663 EDFAGAMAE

-691 AEEPDLRVNRLRLL
+691 AEERDLRVNRLRLL
-705 AQIWKTLNRV
+705 AQIWNTLNRV

>member
-21 AAKDLQRLVTDKLTA
+21 AAKDLQRLVTEKLKA

-41 TGAQAYVTPRR
+41 TSSEAYVTPRR
-52 LTLFVEGLPE
+52 LTLLVEGLPE

-104 KGIFYFAVNK
+104 KGLFYFAVSK

-122 VLAEVIA
+122 VLAEVIT

-164 SSSQIVPV
+164 VATQVVPV
-172 VWALDRANGGS
+172 VWALDRANGGT
-183 DKLVANDR
+183 DKLVANAR
-191 SRGHRF
+191 TRGHRF

-205 TGFADYRAKLGE
+205 TGFADYRAKLAE
-217 RFVVLDAAERKAK
+217 RFVVLDAAERKAR
-230 ILADGAKLAAEK
+230 ILEDGAKLAASQN
-242 GLVVKPDV
+242 LVVKPDP

-257 GLVEWP
+257 GLLEWP
-263 VVRMGRIEPRFMDL
+263 VVRMGAIEPRFMDL

-300 VLSPWFIVVGNM
+300 TLAPYFIVVGNM
-312 MTSDGGKQ
+312 VTSDGGAQ
-320 TVAGN
+320 MIAGN

-341 LDRETTLE
+341 LDREATLE
-349 SRVPKLGERV
+349 SRVAKLGERV

-369 KVEHMGKLA
+369 KVERMVALC
-378 AELTQSVPGADP
+378 ETLVPLVPGAALAP
-390 HKAKRAAFLAKAD
+390 AQRVAKLAKAD
-403 LSSSLV
+403 LSASLV

-420 RYIARHDGEDW
+420 RYLARHDGEAP
-431 DVADAVARHYAPAGA
+431 DVADAVAGHYAPAGA
-446 GDSVPTAPLEIVV
+446 GDAVPTAPLSIVV
-459 SLADKLDTLA
+459 SLADKLDTLV
-469 GFFEINEKPTGSKDP
+469 GFFAIDEKPTGSKDP

-499 ENGLRL
+499 DNDLRL
-505 PLRPVLARAGEL
+505 PLRPLIERADRLGGRTLGNGRAVADAL
-517 VRGTQGKIGLQE
+517 V
-529 LQKSGGSGVVAALTT
+529 
-544 GDPIDQLIEFFADR
+544 EFFADR
-558 LKVYL
+558 LKVFL

-576 FAQGGQ
+576 FAQGGS

-620 IEEKKDGR
+620 IEEKKDGVLH
-628 EYRDPIDTAKL
+628 RDMVETAKL
-639 AQAEEIALAG
+639 SQAEEIDLVG
-649 SLDDIAALANGLLA
+649 SLGTIAALAKDRLA
-663 TEDFAGAMAA
+663 GEDFSGAMAE

-684 FEQVTVN
+684 FEHVTVN
-691 AEEPDLRVNRLRLL
+691 AEERDLRVNRLRLL
-705 AQIWKTLNRV
+705 AQIWNTLNQV

>member
-21 AAKDLQRLVTDKLTA
+21 AAKDLARLVTDKLKA

-41 TGAQAYVTPRR
+41 TGFQAYATPRR

-62 RQPDRTVEVKGPRVG
+62 RQSDRTVEVKGPRVG

-87 RSAGLASADA
+87 RSTGLASADA

-122 VLAEVIA
+122 VLAEVVT

-153 LHNILALLCEG
+153 LHNILALLCAG
-164 SSSQIVPV
+164 TASQVVPV

-183 DKLVANDR
+183 DKLTANDR
-191 SRGHRF
+191 TRGHRF

-205 TGFADYRAKLGE
+205 TGFADYRAKLAE
-217 RFVVLDAAERKAK
+217 RFVVLDAADRKAK
-230 ILADGAKLAAEK
+230 ILEDGAKLAAAQ
-242 GLVVKPDV
+242 GLVVKPDL

-263 VVRMGRIEPRFMDL
+263 VVRMGAIEPRFMDL

-295 ETSDG
+295 ETTDG
-300 VLSPWFIVVGNM
+300 VLAPYFVVVGNM
-312 MTSDGGKQ
+312 VTRDGGAQ
-320 TVAGN
+320 MIAGN

-341 LDRETTLE
+341 LDREATLE
-349 SRVPKLGERV
+349 SRVAKLGERV

-369 KVEHMGKLA
+369 KVERMVALC
-378 AELTQSVPGADP
+378 EPLVPLVPGAALEP
-390 HKAKRAAFLAKAD
+390 ARRVAKLAKAD
-403 LSSSLV
+403 LSASLV

-420 RYIARHDGEDW
+420 RYLARHDGEAA
-431 DVADAVARHYAPAGA
+431 DVAEAVAGHYAPAGA
-446 GDSVPTAPLEIVV
+446 GDAAPTAPLSIVV
-459 SLADKLDTLA
+459 SLADKLDTLV
-469 GFFEINEKPTGSKDP
+469 GFFAIDEKPTGSKDP

-499 ENGLRL
+499 DNNLRL
-505 PLRPVLARAGEL
+505 PLRPLINRAFAYLFQDDLASERHHFSRYKFENL
-517 VRGTQGKIGLQE
+517 E
-529 LQKSGGSGVVAALTT
+529 FAADAKLS
-544 GDPIDQLIEFFADR
+544 DALIEFFADR
-558 LKVYL
+558 LKVFL
-563 RDQGIRHDLVSAV
+563 RDQGVRHDLVSAV
-576 FAQGGQ
+576 FAQGGR

-601 SDDGANLL
+601 TDDGANLL

-620 IEEKKDGR
+620 IEEKKDGVLH
-628 EYRDPIDTAKL
+628 RDMVETAKL
-639 AQAEEIALAG
+639 SQKEEIDLVG
-649 SLDDIAALANGLLA
+649 SLGTIAALAKDRLA
-663 TEDFAGAMAA
+663 AEDFSGAMAE

-684 FEQVTVN
+684 FEHVTVN
-691 AEEPDLRVNRLRLL
+691 AEERDLRVNRLRLL
-705 AQIWKTLNRV
+705 AQIWNTLNQV

>member
-36 LDLPA
+36 LNLPA
-41 TGAQAYVTPRR
+41 TASQAYVTPRR

-77 APEQALAGFL
+77 SPEQALAGFL

-104 KGIFYFAVNK
+104 KGVFYFAVNK

-164 SSSQIVPV
+164 AATQVVPV

-191 SRGHRF
+191 TRGHRF

-205 TGFADYRAKLGE
+205 TGFADYRAKLNE
-217 RFVVLDAAERKAK
+217 RFVVLDAADRKAK
-230 ILADGAKLAAEK
+230 ILEEGAKLAAAQ
-242 GLVVKPDV
+242 GLVVKPDQ

-257 GLVEWP
+257 GLIEWP
-263 VVRMGRIEPRFMDL
+263 VVRMGSIESKFMDL

-295 ETSDG
+295 ETRDG
-300 VLSPWFIVVGNM
+300 VLAPYFVVVGNM
-312 MTSDGGKQ
+312 VTSDGGTQ
-320 TVAGN
+320 MVAGN

-341 LDRETTLE
+341 LDREATLE

-369 KVEHMGKLA
+369 KVRRMVKLC
-378 AELTQSVPGADP
+378 EDLVPLVPGATLEP
-390 HKAKRAAFLAKAD
+390 AQRAAKLAKAD
-403 LSSSLV
+403 LSASLV

-420 RYIARHDGEDW
+420 RYLARHDGESW
-431 DVADAVARHYAPAGA
+431 DVADAVAGHYAPAGA
-446 GDSVPTAPLEIVV
+446 GDAVPTAPLSIVV
-459 SLADKLDTLA
+459 SLADKIDTLV
-469 GFFEINEKPTGSKDP
+469 GFFAIDEKPTGSKDP

-499 ENGLRL
+499 DNGLRL
-505 PLRPVLARAGEL
+505 PLRPLIAQAYEQGRHPVEAGGA
-517 VRGTQGKIGLQE
+517 VTD
-529 LQKSGGSGVVAALTT
+529 AL
-544 GDPIDQLIEFFADR
+544 IDFFADR
-558 LKVYL
+558 LKVFL
-563 RDQGIRHDLVSAV
+563 RDQGVRHDLVSAV
-576 FAQGGQ
+576 FAQGGR

-587 QLVARAKALEGFLA
+587 QLVSRAKALEGFLA
-601 SDDGANLL
+601 SDDGANLV

-620 IEEKKDGR
+620 IEEKKDGMLHR
-628 EYRDPIDTAKL
+628 EMVEPSKL
-639 AQAEEIALAG
+639 SQAEEINLVG
-649 SLDDIAALANGLLA
+649 SLGTIAALAKDRLA
-663 TEDFAGAMAA
+663 AEDFGGAMAE
-673 LAKLRPTVDAF
+673 LARLRPTVDAF
-684 FEQVTVN
+684 FEHVTVN
-691 AEEPDLRVNRLRLL
+691 AEDRDLRVNRLRLL
-705 AQIWKTLNRV
+705 ARIWNTLNQV

>member
-21 AAKDLQRLVTDKLTA
+21 AAKDLARLVTDKLTA

-41 TGAQAYVTPRR
+41 TGSQALVTPRR

-104 KGIFYFAVNK
+104 KGLFYFAVNK

-122 VLAEVIA
+122 VLAEVIT

-164 SSSQIVPV
+164 MGSQVVPV

-183 DKLVANDR
+183 DKLTANDR
-191 SRGHRF
+191 TRGHRF

-205 TGFADYRAKLGE
+205 TGFADYRAKLAE
-217 RFVVLDAAERKAK
+217 RFVVLDAAERKAR
-230 ILADGAKLAAEK
+230 ILEDGAKLAAAQN
-242 GLVVKPDV
+242 LVVKPDP

-263 VVRMGRIEPRFMDL
+263 VVRVGAIEPRFMDL

-295 ETSDG
+295 ETRDG
-300 VLSPWFIVVGNM
+300 TLAPYFVVVGNM
-312 MTSDGGKQ
+312 VTRDGGAQ
-320 TVAGN
+320 MIAGN

-341 LDRETTLE
+341 LDREATLE
-349 SRVPKLGERV
+349 SRVAKLGERV

-369 KVEHMGKLA
+369 KVERMVALCGTLVP
-378 AELTQSVPGADP
+378 LVPGAALAP
-390 HKAKRAAFLAKAD
+390 AQRTARLAKAD
-403 LSSSLV
+403 LSASLV

-420 RYIARHDGEDW
+420 RYLARHDGEAP
-431 DVADAVARHYAPAGA
+431 DVADAVAGHYAPAGA
-446 GDSVPTAPLEIVV
+446 GDAVPTAPLSIVV
-459 SLADKLDTLA
+459 SLADKLDTLV
-469 GFFEINEKPTGSKDP
+469 GFFAIDEKPTGSKDP

-499 ENGLRL
+499 DNNLRL
-505 PLRPVLARAGEL
+505 PLRP
-517 VRGTQGKIGLQE
+517 
-529 LQKSGGSGVVAALTT
+529 
-544 GDPIDQLIEFFADR
+544 LIERAFALGGRADGSKIVADALIDFFADR
-558 LKVYL
+558 LKVFL
-563 RDQGIRHDLVSAV
+563 RDQGVRHDLVSAV
-576 FAQGGQ
+576 FAQGGR

-620 IEEKKDGR
+620 IEEKKDGMLHR
-628 EYRDPIDTAKL
+628 EMVETAKL
-639 AQAEEIALAG
+639 SQKEEIDLVG
-649 SLDDIAALANGLLA
+649 SLGTIAALAKDRLA
-663 TEDFAGAMAA
+663 AEDFSGAMAE

-684 FEQVTVN
+684 FEHVTVN
-691 AEEPDLRVNRLRLL
+691 AEERDLRVNRLRLL
-705 AQIWKTLNRV
+705 AQIWNTLNQV

>member
-21 AAKDLQRLVTDKLTA
+21 AAKDLQRLVTDKLAA

-41 TGAQAYVTPRR
+41 KSSQAYVTPRR

-104 KGIFYFAVNK
+104 KGVFYFAVSK

-122 VLAEVIA
+122 VLAEIIA

-164 SSSQIVPV
+164 SATRVVPV

-183 DKLVANDR
+183 DKLITNDR
-191 SRGHRF
+191 TRGHRF
-197 LAPDEFAV
+197 LAPDEVAV
-205 TGFADYRAKLGE
+205 TGFADYRAKLAE
-217 RFVVLDAAERKAK
+217 RFVVLDAADRKAK
-230 ILADGAKLAAEK
+230 ILEDGAKLAAAQN
-242 GLVVKPDV
+242 LVVKPDQ

-263 VVRMGRIEPRFMDL
+263 VVRMGRIEPKFMDL

-295 ETSDG
+295 ETREG
-300 VLSPWFIVVGNM
+300 VLAPYFVVVGNM
-312 MTSDGGKQ
+312 VTSDGGTQ
-320 TVAGN
+320 MIAGN

-341 LDRETTLE
+341 LDRESTLE

-369 KVEHMGKLA
+369 KVRRMVKLSA
-378 AELTQSVPGADP
+378 DLVPLVPGATLEGAERT
-390 HKAKRAAFLAKAD
+390 AKLAKAD
-403 LSSSLV
+403 LSASLV

-420 RYIARHDGEDW
+420 RYLARHDGEAW
-431 DVADAVARHYAPAGA
+431 DVADAVAGHYAPAGA
-446 GDSVPTAPLEIVV
+446 GDAVPTAPLAIVV
-459 SLADKLDTLA
+459 SLADKIDTLV
-469 GFFEINEKPTGSKDP
+469 GFFAIDEKPTGSKDP

-499 ENGLRL
+499 DNNLRL
-505 PLRPVLARAGEL
+505 ALRPLIAQAYEQGRHPVEDG
-517 VRGTQGKIGLQE
+517 GTI
-529 LQKSGGSGVVAALTT
+529 ADA
-544 GDPIDQLIEFFADR
+544 LIEFFADR
-558 LKVYL
+558 LKVFL
-563 RDQGIRHDLVSAV
+563 RDQGVRHDLVSAV
-576 FAQGGQ
+576 FAQGGR

-620 IEEKKDGR
+620 IEEKKDGVLHR
-628 EYRDPIDTAKL
+628 EMVETAKL
-639 AQAEEIALAG
+639 SQAEEINLVG
-649 SLDDIAALANGLLA
+649 SLGTIAALAKDRLA
-663 TEDFAGAMAA
+663 AEDFAGAMAE

-684 FEQVTVN
+684 FEHVTVN
-691 AEEPDLRVNRLRLL
+691 AEERDLRVNRLRLL
-705 AQIWKTLNRV
+705 AQIWNTLNEV

>member
-21 AAKDLQRLVTDKLTA
+21 AAKDLQRLVTDKLNA

-104 KGIFYFAVNK
+104 KGIFYFAVSK

-164 SSSQIVPV
+164 ASSIVVPV
-172 VWALDRANGGS
+172 VWALDRTNGGT
-183 DKLVANDR
+183 DRLVANDR
-191 SRGHRF
+191 TRGHRF

-205 TGFADYRAKLGE
+205 AGFADYRAKLAE

-230 ILADGAKLAAEK
+230 ILEDGARLAAAQQ
-242 GLVVKPDV
+242 LRVMPDQ

-263 VVRMGRIEPRFMDL
+263 VVRIGRIEPEFMDL
-277 PAEVLTTSMR
+277 PREVLTISMR

-295 ETSDG
+295 ETMNRSLAPYF
-300 VLSPWFIVVGNM
+300 VFVGNM
-312 MTSDGGKQ
+312 ETSDGGAQ
-320 TVAGN
+320 MIAGN

-333 SDAQFFWD
+333 SDAQFFWN
-341 LDRETTLE
+341 LDRQTTLE
-349 SRVPKLGERV
+349 SRVAKLGERV

-369 KVEHMGKLA
+369 KVERMVALCA
-378 AELTQSVPGADP
+378 DLVPLVPGAALEP
-390 HKAKRAAFLAKAD
+390 AQRAARLAKAD

-409 GEFPELQGVMG
+409 GEFPELQGVIG
-420 RYIARHDGEDW
+420 RYLAQNDGEGL
-431 DVADAVARHYAPAGA
+431 DVANAIERHYAPVGA
-446 GDSVPTAPLEIVV
+446 SDAAPVEPLEVVV
-459 SLADKLDTLA
+459 SLADKLDTLV
-469 GFFEINEKPTGSKDP
+469 GFFAIDEKPTGSRDP

-492 GIIRIVL
+492 GIIQIVL
-499 ENGLRL
+499 GSQLRL
-505 PLRPVLARAGEL
+505 RLRSLIERAYYL
-517 VRGTQGKIGLQE
+517 
-529 LQKSGGSGVVAALTT
+529 GGHSVGNAKTVADA
-544 GDPIDQLIEFFADR
+544 LIEFFADR
-558 LKVYL
+558 LKVLL
-563 RDQGIRHDLVSAV
+563 RDRSMNLFLHAPGIRHDLVTAV
-576 FAQGGQ
+576 FAQGGR

-587 QLVARAKALEGFLA
+587 QLVARVRALEGFLA

-620 IEEKKDGR
+620 IEEKKDGMLH
-628 EYRDPIDTAKL
+628 RDMVETAKL
-639 AQAEEIALAG
+639 SQAEEIDLVG
-649 SLDDIAALANGLLA
+649 SLGTIAALAKDRLA
-663 TEDFAGAMAA
+663 ADDFSGAMAE

-684 FEQVTVN
+684 FEHVTVN
-691 AEEPDLRVNRLRLL
+691 AEERDLRVNRLRLL
-705 AQIWKTLNRV
+705 AQIWNTLNQV

>member
-21 AAKDLQRLVTDKLTA
+21 AARDLERLVTDKLKA
-36 LDLPA
+36 LNLPPA
-41 TGAQAYVTPRR
+41 GAQAYVTPRR

-62 RQPDRTVEVKGPRVG
+62 RQPDRTVELKGPRVG

-87 RSAGLASADA
+87 RSTGLASVEA

-104 KGIFYFAVNK
+104 KGVFYFAVNK

-129 QAMDQLPWPKSM
+129 EAMDQMPWPKSM
-141 RWAGHDV
+141 RWASHDV

-164 SSSQIVPV
+164 AASTVVPV
-172 VWALDRANGGS
+172 AWALDRANGGT
-183 DKLVANDR
+183 DKLVGNDR
-191 SRGHRF
+191 TRGHRF

-205 TGFADYRAKLGE
+205 TGFADYRAQLAE
-217 RFVVLDAAERKAK
+217 RFVMLDTAERKAK
-230 ILADGAKLAAEK
+230 ILADGARLAAAD
-242 GLVVKPDV
+242 GLVVKPDE

-295 ETSDG
+295 ENRDS
-300 VLSPWFIVVGNM
+300 VLAPYFIVVGNM
-312 MTSDGGKQ
+312 VTKDGGAQ
-320 TVAGN
+320 MIAGN

-349 SRVPKLGERV
+349 SRVEKLGERV

-369 KVEHMGKLA
+369 KVRRMVALCEPLVPLVPDA
-378 AELTQSVPGADP
+378 ALGSAQRVA
-390 HKAKRAAFLAKAD
+390 RLAKAD
-403 LSSSLV
+403 LSASLV

-420 RYIARHDGEDW
+420 RYLARHDGEAW
-431 DVADAVARHYAPAGA
+431 DVADAVAGHYAPAGA
-446 GDSVPTAPLEIVV
+446 GDAVPTAPLSIVV

-469 GFFEINEKPTGSKDP
+469 GFFAIDEKPTGSKDP

-499 ENGLRL
+499 ESNLRL
-505 PLRPVLARAGEL
+505 PLRPLIARAYGLIAAGRLLASDAATVETAL
-517 VRGTQGKIGLQE
+517 V
-529 LQKSGGSGVVAALTT
+529 
-544 GDPIDQLIEFFADR
+544 EFFADR

-563 RDQGIRHDLVSAV
+563 RDQGVRHDLVSAV

-587 QLVARAKALEGFLA
+587 QLVARARALEGFLA

-620 IEEKKDGR
+620 IEEKKDGVLHR
-628 EYRDPIDTAKL
+628 EMVETAKL
-639 AQAEEIALAG
+639 AQQEEIDLAG
-649 SLDDIAALANGLLA
+649 SLDRIAALANDRLA
-663 TEDFAGAMAA
+663 VEDFVGAMAE

-684 FEQVTVN
+684 FEHVTVN
-691 AEEPDLRVNRLRLL
+691 AEERDLRVNRLRLL
-705 AQIWKTLNRV
+705 AQIWNTLNRV

>member
-21 AAKDLQRLVTDKLTA
+21 AAKDLQRLVTDKLAA

-41 TGAQAYVTPRR
+41 KASQAYVTPRR

-104 KGIFYFAVNK
+104 KGVFYFAVNK
-114 VAGRPVID
+114 LVGRPVID

-164 SSSQIVPV
+164 AATQIVPV
-172 VWALDRANGGS
+172 VWALDRANGGT
-183 DKLVANDR
+183 DKLTANDKT
-191 SRGHRF
+191 RGHRF
-197 LAPDEFAV
+197 LAPDEVAV
-205 TGFADYRAKLGE
+205 TGFADYRAKLNE
-217 RFVVLDAAERKAK
+217 RFVVLDAADRKAK
-230 ILADGAKLAAEK
+230 ILEAGAKLAAAQN
-242 GLVVKPDV
+242 LVVKPDP

-257 GLVEWP
+257 GLIEWP
-263 VVRMGRIEPRFMDL
+263 VVRMGSIEPRFMDL

-295 ETSDG
+295 ETRDG
-300 VLSPWFIVVGNM
+300 VLAPYFIVVGNM
-312 MTSDGGKQ
+312 VTSDGGTQ
-320 TVAGN
+320 MVAGN

-341 LDRETTLE
+341 LDREATLE

-369 KVEHMGKLA
+369 KVERMVALCTV
-378 AELTQSVPGADP
+378 LFP
-390 HKAKRAAFLAKAD
+390 HVAGTNIVDAQRAAYLAKAD
-403 LSSSLV
+403 LSASLV

-420 RYIARHDGEDW
+420 RYLARHDGEAW
-431 DVADAVARHYAPAGA
+431 DVADAVAGHYAPAGA
-446 GDSVPTAPLEIVV
+446 GDSVPTAPLAIVV
-459 SLADKLDTLA
+459 SLADKIDTLV
-469 GFFEINEKPTGSKDP
+469 GFFAIDEKPTGSKDP

-499 ENGLRL
+499 DNNLRL
-505 PLRPVLARAGEL
+505 PLRPLIARAYALGRHDAGNGEA
-517 VRGTQGKIGLQE
+517 
-529 LQKSGGSGVVAALTT
+529 VADA
-544 GDPIDQLIEFFADR
+544 LIEFFADR
-558 LKVYL
+558 LKVFL
-563 RDQGIRHDLVSAV
+563 REQGVRHDLVSAV
-576 FAQGGQ
+576 FAQGGR

-620 IEEKKDGR
+620 IEEKKDGVLHR
-628 EYRDPIDTAKL
+628 EMVETAKL
-639 AQAEEIALAG
+639 SQGEEIALAG
-649 SLDDIAALANGLLA
+649 SLGTIAALAKDRLA
-663 TEDFAGAMAA
+663 AEDFAGAMAE

-684 FEQVTVN
+684 FEHVTVN
-691 AEEPDLRVNRLRLL
+691 AEERDLRVNRLRLL
-705 AQIWKTLNRV
+705 AQIWLTLNEV

>member
-21 AAKDLQRLVTDKLTA
+21 AAKDLQRLVTDKLAA

-41 TGAQAYVTPRR
+41 ASAQAYVTPRR

-77 APEQALAGFL
+77 SPEQALAGFL

-122 VLAEVIA
+122 VLAEVVS

-153 LHNILALLCEG
+153 LHNILALLCDG
-164 SSSQIVPV
+164 PAVQVVPV
-172 VWALDRANGGS
+172 VWALDRANGGN
-183 DKLVANDR
+183 DKLIANDR
-191 SRGHRF
+191 TRGHRF

-205 TGFADYRAKLGE
+205 TGFADYRTKLAD
-217 RFVVLDAAERKAK
+217 RFVVLDAADRKAK
-230 ILADGAKLAAEK
+230 ILEEGAKLAASQ
-242 GLVVKPDV
+242 GLVVKPDQ

-257 GLVEWP
+257 GLIEWP
-263 VVRMGRIEPRFMDL
+263 VVRMGSIEPRFMDL

-295 ETSDG
+295 ESRDG
-300 VLSPWFIVVGNM
+300 VLAPYFVVVGNM
-312 MTSDGGKQ
+312 VTSDGGTQ
-320 TVAGN
+320 MVAGN

-341 LDRETTLE
+341 LDREATLE

-369 KVEHMGKLA
+369 KVRRMVKLCDD
-378 AELTQSVPGADP
+378 LVPLVP
-390 HKAKRAAFLAKAD
+390 RAALEPAQRVAKLAKAD
-403 LSSSLV
+403 LSASLV

-420 RYIARHDGEDW
+420 RYLARHDGESP
-431 DVADAVARHYAPAGA
+431 DVADAIAGHYAPAGA
-446 GDSVPTAPLEIVV
+446 GDAVPTAPLAIVV
-459 SLADKLDTLA
+459 SLADKIDTLV
-469 GFFEINEKPTGSKDP
+469 GFFAIDEKPTGSKDP

-499 ENGLRL
+499 DNGLRL
-505 PLRPVLARAGEL
+505 PLRPLLAQAYE
-517 VRGTQGKIGLQE
+517 QGRHPVE
-529 LQKSGGSGVVAALTT
+529 NGGAVTDA
-544 GDPIDQLIEFFADR
+544 LIEFFADR
-558 LKVYL
+558 LKVFL
-563 RDQGIRHDLVSAV
+563 RDQGVRHDLVSAV
-576 FAQGGQ
+576 FAQGGR

-601 SDDGANLL
+601 SDDGANLV

-620 IEEKKDGR
+620 IEEKKDGMLHR
-628 EYRDPIDTAKL
+628 EMVETAKL
-639 AQAEEIALAG
+639 SQAEEINLVG
-649 SLDDIAALANGLLA
+649 SLGTIAALAKDRLA
-663 TEDFAGAMAA
+663 AEDFAGAMAE

-684 FEQVTVN
+684 FEHVTVN
-691 AEEPDLRVNRLRLL
+691 AEERDLRVNRLRLL
-705 AQIWKTLNRV
+705 AQIWNTLNEV

>member
-21 AAKDLQRLVTDKLTA
+21 AAKDLQRLVTEKLKA

-41 TGAQAYVTPRR
+41 TSSEAYVTPRR
-52 LTLFVEGLPE
+52 LTLLVEGLPE

-104 KGIFYFAVNK
+104 KGVFYFAVSK

-122 VLAEVIA
+122 VLAEVIT

-153 LHNILALLCEG
+153 LHNILALLCG
-164 SSSQIVPV
+164 GAAKQVVPV
-172 VWALDRANGGS
+172 VWALDRANGGT

-191 SRGHRF
+191 TRGHRF

-205 TGFADYRAKLGE
+205 AGFADYRAKLAE
-217 RFVVLDAAERKAK
+217 RFVVLDAAERKAR
-230 ILADGAKLAAEK
+230 ILEDGAKLANAQN
-242 GLVVKPDV
+242 LVVKPDP

-263 VVRMGRIEPRFMDL
+263 VVRMGAIEPRFMDL

-295 ETSDG
+295 ETRDG
-300 VLSPWFIVVGNM
+300 TLAPYFIVVGNM
-312 MTSDGGKQ
+312 VTSDGGTQ
-320 TVAGN
+320 MIAGN

-349 SRVPKLGERV
+349 SRVAKLGERV

-369 KVEHMGKLA
+369 KVRRMETLCASLA
-378 AELTQSVPGADP
+378 PSVPSAEIQSVQ
-390 HKAKRAAFLAKAD
+390 RAAKLAKAD

-409 GEFPELQGVMG
+409 GEFPELQGIMG
-420 RYIARHDGEDW
+420 RYLARHDRESAE
-431 DVADAVARHYAPAGA
+431 VAEAIARHYAPAGA
-446 GDSVPTAPLEIVV
+446 GDTVPTEPTAIVV
-459 SLADKLDTLA
+459 SLADKLDTLV
-469 GFFEINEKPTGSKDP
+469 GFFAINEKPTGSKDP

-492 GIIRIVL
+492 GVIRIVL
-499 ENGLRL
+499 ENELRL
-505 PLRPVLARAGEL
+505 PLRDVLD
-517 VRGTQGKIGLQE
+517 
-529 LQKSGGSGVVAALTT
+529 SALKL
-544 GDPIDQLIEFFADR
+544 LIERVAHSGHERIELNRRVVSEIIDFFADR
-558 LKVYL
+558 LKVFL
-563 RDQGIRHDLVSAV
+563 RDQGVRHDLVSAV
-576 FAQGGQ
+576 FAQGGR

-620 IEEKKDGR
+620 IEEKKDGMLH
-628 EYRDPIDTAKL
+628 RDMVETAKL
-639 AQAEEIALAG
+639 SQAEEIDLVG
-649 SLDDIAALANGLLA
+649 SLGTIAALAKDRLA
-663 TEDFAGAMAA
+663 AEDFSGAMAE

-684 FEQVTVN
+684 FEHVTVN
-691 AEEPDLRVNRLRLL
+691 AEERDLRVNRLRLL
-705 AQIWKTLNRV
+705 AQIWNTLNQV

>member
-21 AAKDLQRLVTDKLTA
+21 AAKDLQRLVTDKLAA

-41 TGAQAYVTPRR
+41 KASQAYVTPRR

-87 RSAGLASADA
+87 RSAGLGSADA

-153 LHNILALLCEG
+153 LHNVLALLCEG
-164 SSSQIVPV
+164 AATQVVPV
-172 VWALDRANGGS
+172 VWALDRANGGT
-183 DKLVANDR
+183 DKLTANDR

-197 LAPDEFAV
+197 LAPDAFAV
-205 TGFADYRAKLGE
+205 TGFADYRAKLAE
-217 RFVVLDAAERKAK
+217 RFVMLDAADRKAK
-230 ILADGAKLAAEK
+230 ILEDGAKLAAAQN
-242 GLVVKPDV
+242 LVVKPDP

-257 GLVEWP
+257 GLIEWP
-263 VVRMGRIEPRFMDL
+263 VVRMGSIEPRFMDL

-295 ETSDG
+295 ETRDG
-300 VLSPWFIVVGNM
+300 TLAPYFIVVGNM
-312 MTSDGGKQ
+312 VTSDGGTQ
-320 TVAGN
+320 MVAGN

-341 LDRETTLE
+341 LDREATLE

-369 KVEHMGKLA
+369 KVRRMVKLSA
-378 AELTQSVPGADP
+378 DLVPLVPGATLEGAERT
-390 HKAKRAAFLAKAD
+390 AKLAKAD
-403 LSSSLV
+403 LSASLV

-420 RYIARHDGEDW
+420 RYLARHDGEAW
-431 DVADAVARHYAPAGA
+431 DVADAVAGHYAPAGA
-446 GDSVPTAPLEIVV
+446 GDAVPTAPLSIVV
-459 SLADKLDTLA
+459 SLADKIDTLV
-469 GFFEINEKPTGSKDP
+469 GFFAIDEKPTGSKDP

-499 ENGLRL
+499 DNHLRL
-505 PLRPVLARAGEL
+505 PLRPLIAQAYALGRHDGNGEAVAGAL
-517 VRGTQGKIGLQE
+517 V
-529 LQKSGGSGVVAALTT
+529 
-544 GDPIDQLIEFFADR
+544 EFFADR
-558 LKVYL
+558 LKVFL
-563 RDQGIRHDLVSAV
+563 RDQGVRHDLVSAV
-576 FAQGGQ
+576 FAQGGR

-620 IEEKKDGR
+620 IEEKKDGVLHR
-628 EYRDPIDTAKL
+628 EMVETAKL
-639 AQAEEIALAG
+639 SQAEEIALVG
-649 SLDDIAALANGLLA
+649 SLGEFAALAKDRLA
-663 TEDFAGAMAA
+663 IEDFAGAMAA

-684 FEQVTVN
+684 FEHVTVN
-691 AEEPDLRVNRLRLL
+691 AEERDLRVNRLRLL
-705 AQIWKTLNRV
+705 AQIWLTLNEV

>member
-21 AAKDLQRLVTDKLTA
+21 AAKDLARLMTDKLA
-36 LDLPA
+36 AFDLPA
-41 TGAQAYVTPRR
+41 KSSEAYVTPRR

-87 RSAGLASADA
+87 RSAGLTSADA

-104 KGIFYFAVNK
+104 RGVFYFAVSK

-122 VLAEVIA
+122 VLAEIIT

-164 SSSQIVPV
+164 TATRVVPV
-172 VWALDRANGGS
+172 VWALDRANGGN

-191 SRGHRF
+191 TRGHRF

-205 TGFADYRAKLGE
+205 TGFADYRAKLAE
-217 RFVVLDAAERKAK
+217 RFVLLDTAERKAK
-230 ILADGAKLAAEK
+230 ILEEGAKLAAARS
-242 GLVVKPDV
+242 LVVKTDP

-257 GLVEWP
+257 GLIEWP
-263 VVRMGRIEPRFMDL
+263 VVRMGAIEPKFMDL

-295 ETSDG
+295 ETREG
-300 VLSPWFIVVGNM
+300 VLAPYFVVVGNM
-312 MTSDGGKQ
+312 VTSDGGAQ
-320 TVAGN
+320 MIAGN

-349 SRVPKLGERV
+349 SRVAKLGERV

-369 KVEHMGKLA
+369 KVERMVALCEA
-378 AELTQSVPGADP
+378 LVPLVPGANL
-390 HKAKRAAFLAKAD
+390 ATAQRTARLAKAD
-403 LSSSLV
+403 LSASLV
-409 GEFPELQGVMG
+409 GEFPELQGIMG
-420 RYIARHDGEDW
+420 RYLARHDGEAS
-431 DVADAVARHYAPAGA
+431 DVAAAVAGHYAPAGA
-446 GDSVPTAPLEIVV
+446 GDAVPTAPLSIVV
-459 SLADKLDTLA
+459 SLADKIDTLA
-469 GFFEINEKPTGSKDP
+469 GFFAIDEKPTGSKDP

-499 ENGLRL
+499 DNNLRL
-505 PLRPVLARAGEL
+505 PLRPLIERGMTLYGGISIRNGKDVVDAL
-517 VRGTQGKIGLQE
+517 V
-529 LQKSGGSGVVAALTT
+529 
-544 GDPIDQLIEFFADR
+544 EFFADR
-558 LKVYL
+558 LKVFL
-563 RDQGIRHDLVSAV
+563 RDQGVRHDLVSAV
-576 FAQGGQ
+576 FAQGGR

-601 SDDGANLL
+601 TDDGANLL

-620 IEEKKDGR
+620 IEEKKDGMLHR
-628 EYRDPIDTAKL
+628 EMVETAKL
-639 AQAEEIALAG
+639 SQAEEINLAG
-649 SLDDIAALANGLLA
+649 SLGTIAALAKDRLA
-663 TEDFAGAMAA
+663 AEDFSGAMAE

-684 FEQVTVN
+684 FEHVTVN
-691 AEEPDLRVNRLRLL
+691 AEERDLRVNRLRLL
-705 AQIWKTLNRV
+705 AQIWNTLNEV